1 MRTAKIFAAALL
13 AALALA
19 ACGAAQSAAPISPA
33 QMPMP
38 AATAAPAVAPGAPA
52 ALEGNADAAG
62 GTVQSAPA
70 SQAAA
75 QRMVIKTATI
85 SLQVDRV
92 SDAEASI
99 RARVDQLGGYVVSVQ
114 TNGSGDDQTSTI
126 TFRVPSDRFGAA
138 LSDVEGMA
146 RKVLSRAVGGDD
158 VTEEFVDLDSRMRNL
173 EATRDRLLALLA
185 KADKVEDALQV
196 NAALTDVQGQVE
208 QIQGRMKYLKDS
220 AAMATITA
228 DIQPVPPT
236 PAIIPDSGWQ
246 PMRVVSRA
254 LGNLVEFGQG
264 LIELGIVLLIWAPV
278 WLPLLLL
285 ARWGWR
291 RVTRGG
297 RKAPAATIAPPAP
310 PAA

>member
-1 MRTAKIFAAALL
+1 MRTLKILAAAML

-19 ACGAAQSAAPISPA
+19 ACAASRSAAPKPAA
-33 QMPMP
+33 QMEMVA
-38 AATAAPAVAPGAPA
+38 AATAVAPGAPA
-52 ALEGNADAAG
+52 ALERASDATG
-62 GTVQSAPA
+62 GTAQSAPA
-70 SQAAA
+70 SQSAA

-85 SLQVDRV
+85 SLMVDRV

-114 TNGSGDDQTSTI
+114 TNGSGDSQTSTI
-126 TFRVPSDRFGAA
+126 TFRVPSDRFGGA
-138 LSDVEGMA
+138 LADVEGLA
-146 RKVLSRAVGGDD
+146 RKVLSRTVGGDD
-158 VTEEFVDLDSRMRNL
+158 VTAEFVDLDAQLRNL
-173 EATRDRLLALLA
+173 EATRERLLALLA

-196 NAALTDVQGQVE
+196 NTALTDVQGQIE

-228 DIQPVPPT
+228 DLQPVPPT

-246 PMRVVSRA
+246 PMRVVSST
-254 LGNLVEFGQG
+254 LGDLIGFGQG
-264 LIELGIVLLIWAPV
+264 LVELGIVMFFWLPV

-291 RVTRGG
+291 RTRGG
-297 RKAPAATIAPPAP
+297 RKTASTPPAP